1 MPIFQYIGVV
11 GSALIALLFV
21 TDATLEK
28 RGPLWFSTNV
38 TGLPK
43 PWRPRSSNR
52 VVNPAPAPSLSP
64 HTVSTTASAAVVDV
78 VR

>member
-1 MPIFQYIGVV
+1 MPIFHYIGVV

-43 PWRPRSSNR
+43 PWRPRVLKSRGQSGAGAKLE
-52 VVNPAPAPSLSP
+52 PA
-64 HTVSTTASAAVVDV
+64 HGEHH
-78 VR
+78 RIGCCR

>member
-43 PWRPRSSNR
+43 PWRCRRWGGWN
-52 VVNPAPAPSLSP
+52 
-64 HTVSTTASAAVVDV
+64 
-78 VR
+78 